1 MKDLTRNLVVM
12 TLLFLFVF
20 SAFSGALIPI
30 ADAMKDMDTPVAA
43 IENDTY
49 RSYYDS
55 GNFYDSFRSDI
66 ESMGGYVYDS
76 TVEEKSKKKTT
87 ALDYEFQPIKQ
98 VITVKTT
105 ATGSK
110 ENGNYVESKPLA
122 NAIVRI
128 NGVPRFTDRNGQVR
142 ATLDREY
149 VELFVEKNDYGPYI
163 EIMEVTGEDKTVYL
177 KKASDNIDIYGVMLT
192 DIEYDPVNLINSE
205 YTIFPEALG
214 DYIANMKFL
223 VNVKADRYML
233 LMDSEVIYS
242 SNENIIYDID
252 FTDDMEGKK
261 FYAQVEYQ
269 EILSEPVLLNLDISI
284 PGFLN
289 LYARNNPR
297 TPSRPYHRAPGPGI

>member
-12 TLLFLFVF
+12 TLLCLFVF

-30 ADAMKDMDTPVAA
+30 ADAIKDMDTPVVA

-177 KKASDNIDIYGVMLT
+177 KKASDNIDI
-192 DIEYDPVNLINSE
+192 
-205 YTIFPEALG
+205 
-214 DYIANMKFL
+214 
-223 VNVKADRYML
+223 
-233 LMDSEVIYS
+233 
-242 SNENIIYDID
+242 
-252 FTDDMEGKK
+252 
-261 FYAQVEYQ
+261 
-269 EILSEPVLLNLDISI
+269 
-284 PGFLN
+284 
-289 LYARNNPR
+289 
-297 TPSRPYHRAPGPGI
+297 